1 MKKVLLVWLLAL
13 VAACSKD
20 NPYYCESAPDHN
32 CAVTA
37 PDAAASCES
46 NPLICGGATPVCAN
60 QSCRACVAHSEC
72 ASDACLPTG
81 ACGTDDEV
89 AFVKPG
95 DSIAAAVATGKPY
108 VKLTGAL
115 DEAVVLTNVNV
126 HFLADPGTTLTRS
139 TSGAIIDIHGTSN
152 VAIDDLVIRDGLGN
166 TGHGINI
173 ASGESMVSLTLDH
186 VALLDNGGIGVNA
199 GDGKLTMD
207 RCIVSG
213 NKNGGASI
221 AAAMDVANS
230 LFVGN
235 GSSTSIVGG
244 VSLTPRGSGNAF
256 KFNTVADNFS
266 SSGSV
271 SVRGVNCP
279 VPMTV
284 NSTIVTGN
292 AASLNCT
299 FEYSLLAGDPKFKA
313 TDATSPLAPD
323 YYRIGPT
330 SDAIDHADNAATM
343 ARDID
348 GQLREG
354 ARDIGADEF
363 Q

>member
-1 MKKVLLVWLLAL
+1 MKKLLFLALLAG
-13 VAACSKD
+13 CSKD
-20 NPYYCESAPDHN
+20 NPYYCESAPDQN
-32 CAVTA
+32 CANVA
-37 PDAAASCES
+37 PDANATCAS
-46 NPLICGGATPVCAN
+46 NPAMCSGVTPVCAN
-60 QSCRACVAHSEC
+60 YACRACVAHIEC
-72 ASDACLPTG
+72 ESNACLPTG
-81 ACGTDDEV
+81 ACGTDAEV

-115 DEAVVLTNVNV
+115 DEAVVLTNANV

-139 TSGAIIDIHGTSN
+139 TTGPVIDIHGTST
-152 VAIDDLVIRDGLGN
+152 VAIDDLVIRDALGN

-186 VALLDNGGIGVNA
+186 VAILDNGGIGVNA
-199 GDGKLTMD
+199 GDGKLTME

-213 NKNGGASI
+213 NKNGGAQI
-221 AAAMDVANS
+221 AAAMEIENS

-244 VSLTPRGSGNAF
+244 VSLTPRGNTNVFA
-256 KFNTVADNFS
+256 FNTVADNFS

-271 SVRGVNCP
+271 TVRGINCP
-279 VPMTV
+279 TPMTV

-292 AASLNCT
+292 AASANCT
-299 FEYSLLAGDPKFKA
+299 FAYSLTSGDPKFKA
-313 TDATSPLAPD
+313 TDATSPLAPT
-323 YYRIGPT
+323 YYRIGAT
-330 SDAIDHADNAATM
+330 SDAIDHADNTATM
-343 ARDID
+343 SVDID
-348 GQLREG
+348 GQRREG